1 MSFKVNKALKK
12 RIKDSLMDQLKKSNM
27 VGDHFE
33 NMVEDYLYLWELKEQ
48 LQYDIKENG
57 LRITTINGNG
67 IQVSKPN
74 ESVQN
79 LGKVTSSMSK
89 VLSDLG
95 LFEPLTK
102 TQSNKTNDYY

>member
-12 RIKDSLMDQLKKSNM
+12 RIKDSLMDQLKESNKT
-27 VGDHFE
+27 GDYFE
-33 NMVEDYLYLWELKEQ
+33 NMVDDYIYLWELKEQ

-57 LRITTINGNG
+57 LRISTINGNG
-67 IQVSKPN
+67 IPVSKAN

-95 LFEPLTK
+95 LFEPLAK
-102 TQSNKTNDYY
+102 TTANKNNDYY